1 VKAVAVDQTFMGQ
14 LRSRWSEA
22 DTLLCIGLDGEL
34 ERLPLSV
41 RAGQTGLLSLGE
53 EREGS
58 TVEGSLVSFHQAIID
73 ATADLVCAYKPNAA
87 FFEAHGP
94 AGLRALIRLIAYVHA
109 RYPSVPV
116 LLDAKRGDI
125 GSTSEAYA
133 RAAFDVCDADAITL
147 NPYLGGEALT
157 PFLERGERGAFI
169 ICRTSNPGSAELQEM
184 RVSSPDGLGY
194 EPLYI
199 ALARRVASEWNAN
212 GNCGLVVGATYPDE
226 IAQVRA
232 VVGDMPLLVPGI
244 GTQGGDLEGT
254 LRAGLDSVGQ
264 GLLISASRSVIYAS
278 SGLDFAQ
285 AARREAK
292 RLNQEINRL
301 RDRWRRS

>member
-1 VKAVAVDQTFMGQ
+1 MKVVAADQTFMGQ

-58 TVEGSLVSFHQAIID
+58 TVEGSLISFHQAIID

-87 FFEAHGP
+87 FFEAYGP

-125 GSTSEAYA
+125 GSTSLAYA

-157 PFLERGERGAFI
+157 PFLEHRERGIFI
-169 ICRTSNPGSAELQEM
+169 VCRTSNPGSAELQEM
-184 RVSSPDGLGY
+184 QVSLPNGLGN
-194 EPLYI
+194 EPLYV
-199 ALARRVASEWNAN
+199 ALARRVAEEWNAN
-212 GNCGLVVGATYPDE
+212 GNCGLVVGATYPDD

-244 GTQGGDLEGT
+244 GAQGGDLEGT
-254 LRAGLDSVGQ
+254 LRAGMDSVGQ

-292 RLNQEINRL
+292 RLNREINRI

>member
-1 VKAVAVDQTFMGQ
+1 M
-14 LRSRWSEA
+14 
-22 DTLLCIGLDGEL
+22 
-34 ERLPLSV
+34 
-41 RAGQTGLLSLGE
+41 
-53 EREGS
+53 
-58 TVEGSLVSFHQAIID
+58 
-73 ATADLVCAYKPNAA
+73 
-87 FFEAHGP
+87 
-94 AGLRALIRLIAYVHA
+94 
-109 RYPSVPV
+109 
-116 LLDAKRGDI
+116 
-125 GSTSEAYA
+125 
-133 RAAFDVCDADAITL
+133 
-147 NPYLGGEALT
+147 
-157 PFLERGERGAFI
+157 
-169 ICRTSNPGSAELQEM
+169 
-184 RVSSPDGLGY
+184 SSPDGLGY